1 MELPKGRLSTPQGSP
16 QRPRKN
22 MRAHRRSRSLVPGKA
37 AQVPLAQLRS
47 CFFSPS
53 KWRET
58 LLYICVPEPVWLSRI
73 GVGSS
78 VEWGGSFQSIYV
90 YIPWE
95 SAWRKGGT
103 CQSARA
109 LVTFPATE
117 HLYVKMIYLCVRCRN
132 PKHGP
137 SSRQHSE
144 TQKGICPPWSAVWV
158 CGHRCQH
165 ASFRAGLQ
173 RVGCV
178 GSRAKLDP
186 EKT

>member
-95 SAWRKGGT
+95 SAWRKGGSRKQLRRYIT
-103 CQSARA
+103 CVQNLALTSPNNMTISKMFSLFEPPHSA
-109 LVTFPATE
+109 
-117 HLYVKMIYLCVRCRN
+117 K
-132 PKHGP
+132 
-137 SSRQHSE
+137 
-144 TQKGICPPWSAVWV
+144 WV
-158 CGHRCQH
+158 
-165 ASFRAGLQ
+165 LQ
-173 RVGCV
+173 CLL
-178 GSRAKLDP
+178 SL
-186 EKT
+186 